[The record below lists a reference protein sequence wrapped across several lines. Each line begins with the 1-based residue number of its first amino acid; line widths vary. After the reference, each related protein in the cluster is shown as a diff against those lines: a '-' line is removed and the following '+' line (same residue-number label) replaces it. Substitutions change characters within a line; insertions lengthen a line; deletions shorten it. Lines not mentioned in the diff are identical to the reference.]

1 MSAPFGAL
9 PGLADLGRGLDRADA
24 RQLLR
29 LRELQLRRARSAV
42 AEASD
47 HVSRAQQALDH
58 RQARVTRTRAARAE
72 LLTDIAGRLAAR
84 LPQWAP
90 WASAHRAWLDD
101 QLEREEYALIND
113 ERVLEQAQDRLAE
126 RRRELARCEHRESL
140 AAALLDQQ
148 RRHRARGE
156 ERRQDAERE
165 DRATGDRAW

>member
-1 MSAPFGAL
+1 MSAPLGTL
-9 PGLADLGRGLDRADA
+9 PGLAELGRGLAPADA

-29 LRELQLRRARSAV
+29 LRELQLRRARAAV
-42 AEASD
+42 AEAVD
-47 HVSRAQQALDH
+47 QVGRAQSALDQ
-58 RQARVTRTRAARAE
+58 RQERVIRTRASRTAVIA
-72 LLTDIAGRLAAR
+72 DIAGRLAPR

-90 WASAHRAWLDD
+90 WASAHRAGLEE

-140 AAALLDQQ
+140 ATALLAEQ
-148 RRHRARGE
+148 RRERARGD

-165 DRATGDRAW
+165 DRGVGARAW